1 MLKNLNIWFLS
12 SLLVSLGVL
21 IPIVTVFFSFFE
33 ETSNYYQILKDTFL
47 FEYIFN
53 SFILLICVLALT
65 FIIGTTCAYLV
76 SFYKFPF
83 SNFFKWSLILG
94 FAVPPYIYA
103 YSLTAFFEN
112 YGTAFTILINLF
124 GEGEYNKYIPKFDGL
139 LGAVLSLSF
148 SLFAY
153 VYILSRASF
162 LYQSQN
168 LIDLGRSLGFSKFK
182 SLYSLILP
190 AARPAIV
197 AGLSLVAMETLAEF
211 GAVDFFS
218 INTLTTGIY
227 NSWITFDDL
236 AFSNRLSF
244 FLLIFIFACFIIEN
258 FSRRNAKYHFN
269 SRGGFKHKEK
279 ITLTGKK
286 SFFAFLFCFIIE
298 NYSRKKAKYH
308 FNSRGGFKQK
318 EKIKLSGKKSF
329 FAFLFCFIIFFLSFL
344 FPLSQMLYWT
354 IKFPENLF
362 DIDII
367 SLTLNTIYLVILSS
381 IVLILFS
388 LLSNYGN
395 RVSRNKI
402 LNFLSTI
409 SISGYAIPGVILA
422 VAFITFIAWFDD
434 NVVKSLGFLSI
445 KKIFI
450 GSILGLVLVYFVRFY
465 SLAFNGIKSG
475 YEKINISVDESS
487 YLLGYS
493 KKKTFLNIHIPF
505 LRNSLL
511 FVAILISLEIIRELP
526 ITLILRPFN
535 FETFATTAYISASED
550 LLEAAAVPSL
560 FLILIATLFIMFTS
574 KYILRENER

>member
-1 MLKNLNIWFLS
+1 MTHKKINFWYLS
-12 SLLVSLGVL
+12 SLIISIAVL
-21 IPIVTVFFSFFE
+21 IPISTIFVSFFE
-33 ETSNYYQILKDTFL
+33 DTSNYYEILKKTFL
-47 FEYIFN
+47 IEYIIN
-53 SFILLICVLALT
+53 SFVLLLSVLLLT
-65 FIIGTTCAYLV
+65 FILGTGSAYLV
-76 SFYKFPF
+76 SFYRFPL
-83 SNFFKWSLILG
+83 SNFFKWAIILS

-112 YGTAFTILINLF
+112 YGTAYTILKNLF
-124 GEGEYNKYIPKFDGL
+124 GDGNYNKSIPKFDGM
-139 LGAVLSLSF
+139 LGAIISISF

-153 VYILSRASF
+153 VYILARASF

-168 LIDLGRSLGFSKFK
+168 LIDLGRNIGFSKLK
-182 SLYSLILP
+182 SFYNIILP
-190 AARPAIV
+190 SARPAII

-236 AFSNRLSF
+236 ALANRISF
-244 FLLIFIFACFIIEN
+244 FLLLFIFALFILEN
-258 FSRRNAKYHFN
+258 F
-269 SRGGFKHKEK
+269 
-279 ITLTGKK
+279 
-286 SFFAFLFCFIIE
+286 
-298 NYSRKKAKYH
+298 SRKKAKYH
-308 FNSRGGFKQK
+308 FNTRGGFKQK
-318 EKIKLSGKKSF
+318 EKTQLFGYKSF
-329 FAFLFCFIIFFLSFL
+329 LAFIFCFFIFFMGFL

-362 DIDII
+362 DLEIMNLL
-367 SLTLNTIYLVILSS
+367 SNTLYLVILSS
-381 IVLILFS
+381 LVLITFS
-388 LLSNYGN
+388 LISNYGN
-395 RVSRNKI
+395 RISNNKT
-402 LNFLSTI
+402 LNFMSTL

-422 VAFITFIAWFDD
+422 IAFITFISWFDESFI
-434 NVVKSLGFLSI
+434 KSLGFLSI

-450 GSILGLVLVYFVRFY
+450 GSVFGLVLVYFVRFY

-475 YEKINISVDESS
+475 YEKINISVDESA

-493 KKKTFLNIHIPF
+493 KRKTFMNIHIPF

-511 FVAILISLEIIRELP
+511 LIIILISLEIIRELP

-560 FLILIATLFIMFTS
+560 FLISIASFFIIITS
-574 KYILRENER
+574 KYILRETNG

>member
-1 MLKNLNIWFLS
+1 MRINFWYIS
-12 SLLVSLGVL
+12 SLFISIFVI
-21 IPIVTVFFSFFE
+21 IPILTVFLSFFE
-33 ETSNYYQILKDTFL
+33 TTSNYYQILKDTFL
-47 FEYIFN
+47 LEYISN
-53 SFILLICVLALT
+53 SIILLLSVLILT
-65 FIIGTTCAYLV
+65 FLIGTGTAYLV
-76 SFYKFPF
+76 SFYRFPL
-83 SNFFKWSLILG
+83 SNFFKWALILS

-112 YGTAFTILINLF
+112 YGTAYSILKSVFGDKNYNL
-124 GEGEYNKYIPKFDGL
+124 YIPKFDGM
-139 LGAVLSLSF
+139 LGVILSLSF

-153 VYILSRASF
+153 VYILARASF

-168 LIDLGRSLGFSKFK
+168 FIDLGKNLGFTNFK
-182 SLYSLILP
+182 TLYTIILP

-236 AFSNRLSF
+236 AFANQLSF
-244 FLLIFIFACFIIEN
+244 FLLLFIFALFILEN
-258 FSRRNAKYHFN
+258 LSRN
-269 SRGGFKHKEK
+269 
-279 ITLTGKK
+279 
-286 SFFAFLFCFIIE
+286 
-298 NYSRKKAKYH
+298 KAKYH
-308 FNSRGGFKQK
+308 FNAKGGFKQK
-318 EKIKLSGKKSF
+318 QKLQLNGTKSIA
-329 FAFLFCFIIFFLSFL
+329 AFLFCFFIFFLSFL

-362 DIDII
+362 DLQIIDIL
-367 SLTLNTIYLVILSS
+367 SNTLYLVILSS
-381 IVLILFS
+381 FVLIMFS
-388 LLSNYGN
+388 LISNYGN
-395 RVSRNKI
+395 RVTKNKT
-402 LNFLSTI
+402 LNILSTL

-422 VAFITFIAWFDD
+422 VAFITFIAWFDES
-434 NVVKSLGFLSI
+434 VVKNLGLFSI

-493 KKKTFLNIHIPF
+493 KRKTFMNIHIPF

-511 FVAILISLEIIRELP
+511 FVCILISLEIIRELP

-560 FLILIATLFIMFTS
+560 FLILIATFFIIVTS
-574 KYILRENER
+574 KYILRDNNE

>member
-1 MLKNLNIWFLS
+1 MVKNFNIWFLS
-12 SLLVSLGVL
+12 SLLISLGVL

-47 FEYIFN
+47 FEYILN
-53 SFILLICVLALT
+53 SFVLLVCVLVFT

-83 SNFFKWSLILG
+83 SDFFKWALILS

-112 YGTAFTILINLF
+112 YGTAFTILTNLF

-139 LGAVLSLSF
+139 FGAVLSLSF
-148 SLFAY
+148 SLYAY

-258 FSRRNAKYHFN
+258 
-269 SRGGFKHKEK
+269 
-279 ITLTGKK
+279 
-286 SFFAFLFCFIIE
+286 
-298 NYSRKKAKYH
+298 YSRKKAKYH

-318 EKIKLSGKKSF
+318 EKIKLTGKKSF
-329 FAFLFCFIIFFLSFL
+329 FAFLFCFIILFLSFL

-362 DIDII
+362 DIDVI
-367 SLTLNTIYLVILSS
+367 SLTLNTIYLVFLSS
-381 IVLILFS
+381 LVLILFS
-388 LLSNYGN
+388 LISNYGN
-395 RVSRNKI
+395 RVSRNKV

-422 VAFITFIAWFDD
+422 VAFITFIAWFDE
-434 NVVKSLGFLSI
+434 NIVKTLGLLSI

-450 GSILGLVLVYFVRFY
+450 GSVLGLVLVYFVRFY

-493 KKKTFLNIHIPF
+493 KQKTFLNIHVPF

-560 FLILIATLFIMFTS
+560 FLILIATIFIIFTA
-574 KYILRENER
+574 KYILRENEK

>member
-1 MLKNLNIWFLS
+1 MRINFWYLS
-12 SLLVSLGVL
+12 SLIISTLVI
-21 IPIVTVFFSFFE
+21 IPILTVFSSFFE
-33 ETSNYYQILKDTFL
+33 TTSNYYQILKDTFL
-47 FEYIFN
+47 LEYISN
-53 SFILLICVLALT
+53 SIILLISVLILT
-65 FIIGTTCAYLV
+65 FFIGTGAAYLV

-83 SNFFKWSLILG
+83 SNFFKWALILS

-103 YSLTAFFEN
+103 YSLFAFFEN
-112 YGTAFTILINLF
+112 YGTAYSILKNLF
-124 GEGEYNKYIPKFDGL
+124 GDGNYNSYIPKFDGMT
-139 LGAVLSLSF
+139 GAILSLSF

-153 VYILSRASF
+153 VYILARASF

-168 LIDLGRSLGFSKFK
+168 FIDLGKNLGFTRFK
-182 SLYSLILP
+182 VFYSIILP

-236 AFSNRLSF
+236 AFANQLSF
-244 FLLIFIFACFIIEN
+244 FLLLFIFALFILEN
-258 FSRRNAKYHFN
+258 LSRNRARYHVN
-269 SRGGFKHKEK
+269 
-279 ITLTGKK
+279 T
-286 SFFAFLFCFIIE
+286 
-298 NYSRKKAKYH
+298 
-308 FNSRGGFKQK
+308 RGGFKQK
-318 EKIKLSGKKSF
+318 QKLQLSRTKSLL
-329 FAFLFCFIIFFLSFL
+329 AFLFCFVIFFLSFL

-362 DIDII
+362 DLEIIDLL
-367 SLTLNTIYLVILSS
+367 SNTLYLVILSS
-381 IVLILFS
+381 FALIIFS
-388 LLSNYGN
+388 LISNYGN
-395 RVSRNKI
+395 RVSKNKT
-402 LNFLSTI
+402 LNILSTL

-422 VAFITFIAWFDD
+422 VAFITFVAWFDESI
-434 NVVKSLGFLSI
+434 VKNLGFLSI

-493 KKKTFLNIHIPF
+493 KSKTFMNIHIPF

-511 FVAILISLEIIRELP
+511 FVCILISLEIIRELP

-560 FLILIATLFIMFTS
+560 FLILIATFFIVVTS
-574 KYILRENER
+574 KYILRDNNE